1 MGIGGSLNGDGV
13 GRRKHPSRE
22 FSRSV
27 SGCRS
32 AVSSQITVQAEEGGA
47 GALIIAATL
56 PEPELDP
63 TCAPVLG

>member
-22 FSRSV
+22 F
-27 SGCRS
+27 
-32 AVSSQITVQAEEGGA
+32 TVQAEEGGA